1 MVRVVTARIL
11 RVSQEVGSD
20 WRAFL
25 EHTVGPETGF
35 FEPLT
40 KGLGVA
46 ARSDASEAEIVAYVG
61 GLLAERAKDDPGR
74 RSRYGPRWVTSTVAR
89 FRRVDQRTDDEIE
102 QTAAAP
108 VQSDCLKRGRAMV
121 AEKSNRRLFEERDPG
136 SGRRGEEGTGSW
148 DKWDEAAARSAK
160 KEKVK
165 TELPADVSIDD
176 FRAFMPTHTY
186 IYLPLRDFWPA
197 ASVNAR
203 VPLVGTGQYDED
215 GEEITIKAS
224 TWLDQEIGLAS
235 RCPGSPAILRSC
247 VISSLRKA
255 R

>member
-1 MVRVVTARIL
+1 
-11 RVSQEVGSD
+11 
-20 WRAFL
+20 
-25 EHTVGPETGF
+25 
-35 FEPLT
+35 
-40 KGLGVA
+40 
-46 ARSDASEAEIVAYVG
+46 
-61 GLLAERAKDDPGR
+61 
-74 RSRYGPRWVTSTVAR
+74 
-89 FRRVDQRTDDEIE
+89 
-102 QTAAAP
+102 
-108 VQSDCLKRGRAMV
+108 MV

-224 TWLDQEIGLAS
+224 TWLDQNRPCEQMSWLPGYPSIVRDFITQEGEMIPSPGHTLFNTYRPPIIAPGDASLAKPWLDHIERIYPNDIGHIVKWCAQRVQTPNVKLNHALVLGGNFGIGKDTLLEPVVRAVGSWNCHEISPTTLLGLLPPS
-235 RCPGSPAILRSC
+235 INR
-247 VISSLRKA
+247 
-255 R
+255 